1 MVKVRQEQ
9 PLHFDGSIDLEL
21 WLCQLSE
28 RVPHLNLARVRSACD
43 LSQQAEEKAIATN
56 SIWREGQSSFKTGL
70 DMADILTELHVDED
84 GIVAAIVYRAVREN
98 QITLNHVR
106 NTFGNEVATLVDG
119 VLRMAA
125 ISDIQFKHKSV
136 LGKQSDQLEQAK
148 RMLVAL
154 VDDVRVALLKLA
166 ERTCAIRS
174 IGKGNRQQQLKLAR
188 EVFDIYAPLAHR
200 LGIGHLKWELEDI
213 AFRYLE
219 PEAYSR
225 IAGLLDEK
233 RTARQEYINRVIATL
248 QDKLKIINIEA
259 QLEGRAKHIYSI
271 WRKMRS
277 KSIAFS
283 EVYDVRAVRIL
294 VPNESDCYR
303 VLGVVHN
310 LWRNIPHE
318 FDDYIAVPKEN
329 GYRSLHTAVF
339 GPEGQVLEIQ
349 IRTHEMHEEAEFGV
363 CSHWQYKS
371 FDGEESQEEE
381 PKAYQDRISWLRQ
394 ILDWQEEMG
403 DVSEIAKAVLDEASL
418 DRIYVYTPDGHVI
431 DMMPGATP
439 LDFAYRV
446 HTEVGH
452 KCRGARVNGRVVNLN
467 SALRSGDQVEIITG
481 DVSEPRREWLHEHL
495 GYITTSRARTKIQA
509 WFGNRTKR
517 KNVSEGEKLLRAE
530 LRYLGFDEIDPEL
543 LVPVLEYQ
551 KLIELYAAI
560 GAGDI
565 NAFDVIDAASAQL
578 ESYWMDRQ
586 LGFPFRDEPS
596 ESGAAEIIG
605 VGELAY
611 KIANCCKPIPG
622 DAIVGVIDDNSLI
635 HVHSQGCIEA
645 LNGDSYG
652 RMMRLDWNKETR
664 HSFPV
669 RVNVEAFDRF
679 GLLHEITGV
688 FVVQQ
693 SNVLEMKSVT
703 DKHNNRVAL
712 TMIMEVTSLNELV
725 RTLEKIE
732 RLDNVI
738 SAQRVPLDSHSN

>member
-1 MVKVRQEQ
+1 MVRVRQEQ

-28 RVPHLNLARVRSACD
+28 RVPQLNLARVRSACD
-43 LSQQAEEKAIATN
+43 LSQQAEEKAVATN
-56 SIWREGQSSFKTGL
+56 SIWREGQSSYKIGL
-70 DMADILTELHVDED
+70 EMADILTELHVDED

-106 NTFGNEVATLVDG
+106 NMFGHEVANLVEG

-125 ISDIQFKHKSV
+125 ISDIQFKQKSV
-136 LGKQSDQLEQAK
+136 LGKKSDQLEQAK

-174 IGKGNRQQQLKLAR
+174 IAKSNRKRQLKLAR

-219 PEAYSR
+219 PDAYSR

-233 RTARQEYINRVIATL
+233 RTARQEYIDRVIATL

-277 KSIAFS
+277 KSIDFS

-294 VPNESDCYR
+294 VPEESDCYR

-349 IRTHEMHEEAEFGV
+349 IRTHDMHEEAEFGV

-371 FDGEESQEEE
+371 FEGEVQAEE
-381 PKAYQDRISWLRQ
+381 PKAYQNRISWLRQ

-452 KCRGARVNGRVVNLN
+452 KCRGAKVNGRVVSLN
-467 SALRSGDQVEIITG
+467 VPLRTGDQVEVITG
-481 DVSEPRREWLHEHL
+481 EVAEPRREWLHEHL
-495 GYITTSRARTKIQA
+495 GYVTTSRARTKIQA

-517 KNVSEGEKLLRAE
+517 KNVKEGEKLLRAE
-530 LRYLGFDEIDPEL
+530 LRYLGFEEVDPEQL
-543 LVPVLEYQ
+543 IPVLEYT
-551 KLIELYAAI
+551 KLSELYAAI
-560 GAGDI
+560 GAGDL
-565 NAFDVIDAASAQL
+565 NASEVIDAASAQL
-578 ESYWMDRQ
+578 ESYWIDRQ
-586 LGFPFRDEPS
+586 LGFPFRDEPKAL
-596 ESGAAEIIG
+596 AASAILG
-605 VGELAY
+605 VGELKH
-611 KIANCCKPIPG
+611 KIAGCCKPNPG
-622 DAIVGVIDDNSLI
+622 DAIVGIIDDDSVI
-635 HVHSQGCIEA
+635 HVHSQSCIEA
-645 LNGDSYG
+645 LNGDGYG
-652 RMMRLDWNKETR
+652 RLMRLDWNKHTK

-669 RVNVEAFDRF
+669 RVNVEAYDRF

-688 FVVQQ
+688 FVSQQ
-693 SNVLEMKSVT
+693 SNVLEMKSIT
-703 DKHNNRVAL
+703 DKHNNRVDL
-712 TMIMEVTSLNELV
+712 TMVMEVTSLNELV

-732 RLDNVI
+732 LLANVI
-738 SAQRVPLDSHSN
+738 SARRVPLENKT

>member
-1 MVKVRQEQ
+1 MVRVRQEQ
-9 PLHFDGSIDLEL
+9 PLHFDGSIDLEN
-21 WLCQLSE
+21 WLCQLNE
-28 RVPHLNLARVRSACD
+28 RVPQLNLSRVRNACD

-56 SIWREGQSSFKTGL
+56 SIWRVGQSSFKIGL

-84 GIVAAIVYRAVREN
+84 GIVAAIIYRAVREN

-106 NTFGNEVATLVDG
+106 NNFGVEVADLVEG

-125 ISDIQFKHKSV
+125 ISDIQFNKTKI

-166 ERTCAIRS
+166 ERTCAIRN
-174 IGKGNRQQQLKLAR
+174 IAKTDHDRQVKLAR

-219 PEAYSR
+219 PEAYMR

-233 RTARQEYINRVIATL
+233 RTARQEYISKVKETL
-248 QDKLKIINIEA
+248 TQKLKIINIEA
-259 QLEGRAKHIYSI
+259 DLEGRAKHIYSI

-277 KSIAFS
+277 KEISFS

-294 VPNESDCYR
+294 VADESDCYR

-339 GPEGQVLEIQ
+339 GPEGKVLEIQ
-349 IRTHEMHEEAEFGV
+349 IRTREMHEEAEFGV
-363 CSHWQYKS
+363 CSHWQYKTY
-371 FDGEESQEEE
+371 DGSEPEEEE

-394 ILDWQEEMG
+394 ILDWQEELG

-418 DRIYVYTPDGHVI
+418 DRIYVYTPEGHVI

-439 LDFAYRV
+439 VDFAYRV

-452 KCRGARVNGRVVNLN
+452 RCRGARVNNRVVSLN
-467 SALRSGDQVEIITG
+467 TKLRSGDQIEIITA
-481 DVSEPRREWLHEHL
+481 DEAEPRREWLHDHL
-495 GYITTSRARTKIQA
+495 GYVTTSRARAKIQS

-517 KNVSEGEKLLRAE
+517 KNTLEGEKLLAAE
-530 LRYLGFDEIDPEL
+530 LRYLGLDHIDPAAL
-543 LVPVLEYQ
+543 LPVLRF
-551 KLIELYAAI
+551 KSLSSLYAAI

-565 NAFDVIDAASAQL
+565 NAFDVIDAAATELEAFGSDNQL
-578 ESYWMDRQ
+578 D
-586 LGFPFRDEPS
+586 FPFRDEKEAS
-596 ESGAAEIIG
+596 STAVLVG
-605 VGELAY
+605 VGDLPFVIEE
-611 KIANCCKPIPG
+611 CCKPLPG
-622 DAIVGVIDDNSLI
+622 DAIVGLIDDDSLI
-635 HVHSQGCIEA
+635 HVHSQGCIQA
-645 LNGDSYG
+645 LQGDSYG
-652 RMMRLDWNKETR
+652 RLMRLDWNMTMKR
-664 HSFPV
+664 VFPV
-669 RVNVEAFDRF
+669 QVNVEAYDRF

-688 FVVQQ
+688 FVDQQ
-693 SNVLEMKSVT
+693 SNVTAMNSIT
-703 DKHNNRVAL
+703 DKQNNRVAL
-712 TMIMEVTSLNELV
+712 TMTMEVTSLNELV

-732 RLDNVI
+732 QLANVI
-738 SAQRVPLDSHSN
+738 SARRAPISN

>member
-21 WLCQLSE
+21 WLCQLNE
-28 RVPHLNLARVRSACD
+28 RVPQLNLARVRSACD
-43 LSQQAEEKAIATN
+43 LSQQAEEKAVASN
-56 SIWREGQSSFKTGL
+56 SIWREGQSSFKIGL

-84 GIVAAIVYRAVREN
+84 GIVAAIIYRAVREN
-98 QITLNHVR
+98 QITLKHVR
-106 NTFGNEVATLVDG
+106 NNFGDSVANLVQG

-125 ISDIQFKHKSV
+125 ISDIQFNKKNV

-174 IGKGNRQQQLKLAR
+174 IAKANRKRQLKLAR

-219 PEAYSR
+219 PDAYKR

-233 RTARQEYINRVIATL
+233 RTARLEYVRGVTETL
-248 QDKLKIINIEA
+248 KQKLKLINIDA

-271 WRKMRS
+271 WRKMRNKAIS
-277 KSIAFS
+277 FS

-294 VPNESDCYR
+294 VPEESDCYR

-339 GPEGQVLEIQ
+339 GPEGQVLEVQ

-371 FDGEESQEEE
+371 FDGTESEQSE

-394 ILDWQEEMG
+394 ILEWQEELG
-403 DVSEIAKAVLDEASL
+403 DVSDIAKAVLDEASL
-418 DRIYVYTPDGHVI
+418 DRIYLYTPDGHVI

-439 LDFAYRV
+439 VDFAYRV

-452 KCRGARVNGRVVNLN
+452 KCRGARVNGRVVSLN
-467 SALRSGDQVEIITG
+467 TKLRSGDQIEIITG
-481 DVSEPRREWLHEHL
+481 EDAEPRREWLHEHL
-495 GYITTSRARTKIQA
+495 GYVTTSRARAKIQS

-517 KNVSEGEKLLRAE
+517 KNTVEGEKLLRTE
-530 LRYLGFDEIDPEL
+530 LRYLGFDNIDPKML
-543 LVPVLEYQ
+543 LPVLRFK
-551 KLIELYAAI
+551 KLVDLYSAL

-565 NAFDVIDAASAQL
+565 NAFDVIDASSKQL
-578 ESYWMDRQ
+578 ETFGTEKQ
-586 LGFPFRDEPS
+586 LDFPFRE
-596 ESGAAEIIG
+596 ESQKEKSSVLIG
-605 VGELAY
+605 TGDLAY
-611 KIANCCKPIPG
+611 VIEDCCKPLPG
-622 DAIVGVIDDNSLI
+622 DAIVGLIDDDSLV
-635 HVHSQGCIEA
+635 HVHSQGCIKA
-645 LNGDSYG
+645 LQGDSYG
-652 RMMRLDWNKETR
+652 RLMRLDWNTAMKR
-664 HSFPV
+664 VFPV
-669 RVNVEAFDRF
+669 KVNVEAYDRA

-688 FVVQQ
+688 FVEQQ
-693 SNVLEMKSVT
+693 SNVIEMNSLT

-712 TMIMEVTSLNELV
+712 SMVMEVTSLNELV

-732 RLDNVI
+732 QLANVI
-738 SAQRVPLDSHSN
+738 SARRTPISN

>member
-1 MVKVRQEQ
+1 MVRVRQEQ

-21 WLCQLSE
+21 WLCQLNE
-28 RVPHLNLARVRSACD
+28 RVPQVNLARVRSACD

-56 SIWREGQSSFKTGL
+56 SIWREGQSSFKIGL
-70 DMADILTELHVDED
+70 EMCDILTELRVDED
-84 GIVAAIVYRAVREN
+84 GLIAAIVYRAVREN

-106 NTFGNEVATLVDG
+106 NMFGAEVATLVDG

-125 ISDIQFKHKSV
+125 ISDIQFKQKSV

-154 VDDVRVALLKLA
+154 VDDVRVALIKLA

-174 IGKGNRQQQLKLAR
+174 IAKSNRKRQLKLAR

-219 PEAYSR
+219 PDAYMR

-233 RTARQEYINRVIATL
+233 RTARQEYITRVIDTL
-248 QDKLKIINIEA
+248 QNKLKMIKIEA
-259 QLEGRAKHIYSI
+259 ELEGRAKHIYSI

-294 VPNESDCYR
+294 VTDESDCYR

-318 FDDYIAVPKEN
+318 FDDYVAVPKEN

-339 GPEGQVLEIQ
+339 GPQGQVLEIQ

-371 FDGEESQEEE
+371 IDGEGEEEE

-403 DVSEIAKAVLDEASL
+403 DVSDLAKAVLDEASL

-439 LDFAYRV
+439 VDFAYRV

-452 KCRGARVNGRVVNLN
+452 KCRGAKVNGRVVALN
-467 SALRSGDQVEIITG
+467 SPLRSGDQIEIITG
-481 DVSEPRREWLHEHL
+481 DEAEPRRDWLHEHL
-495 GYITTSRARTKIQA
+495 GYITTSRARTKIQS

-517 KNVSEGEKLLRAE
+517 KNAAEGEKLLLAE
-530 LRYLGFDEIDPEL
+530 LRYLGFEEIDPEL
-543 LVPVLEYQ
+543 LIPVLGYQ
-551 KLIELYAAI
+551 KLADLCAAI
-560 GAGDI
+560 GSGDI
-565 NAFDVIDAASAQL
+565 NAFDVIDAASLQL

-586 LGFPFRDEPS
+586 LGFPFRDEPTAVEAS
-596 ESGAAEIIG
+596 ALLG
-605 VGELAY
+605 VGELHHRMSS
-611 KIANCCKPIPG
+611 CCNPVPG
-622 DAIVGVIDDNSLI
+622 DAIVGIIDDDNVI
-635 HVHSQGCIEA
+635 HVHGQGCLQA
-645 LNGDSYG
+645 LQGDSYG
-652 RMMRLDWNKETR
+652 RLMRLDWNKQ
-664 HSFPV
+664 SKQAFPV
-669 RVNVEAFDRF
+669 RVNVEAYDRF

-688 FVVQQ
+688 FVDQQ

-703 DKHNNRVAL
+703 DKHNNRVDL
-712 TMIMEVTSLNELV
+712 TMIMEITSLNELV

-732 RLDNVI
+732 QLANVI
-738 SAQRVPLDSHSN
+738 SARRVALNS

>member
-1 MVKVRQEQ
+1 M
-9 PLHFDGSIDLEL
+9 HFDGSIDLEL
-21 WLCQLSE
+21 WLCKLNE
-28 RVPHLNLARVRSACD
+28 RVPQMNLARVRSACD
-43 LSQQAEEKAIATN
+43 LSQQAEEKAVSSN
-56 SIWREGQSSFKTGL
+56 SIWREGQSSFKIGL

-84 GIVAAIVYRAVREN
+84 GIVAAIIYRAVREN
-98 QITLNHVR
+98 QITLKHVR
-106 NTFGNEVATLVDG
+106 NNFGDDVADLVQG

-125 ISDIQFKHKSV
+125 ISDIQFNKKNV
-136 LGKQSDQLEQAK
+136 LGKQTDQLEQAK

-174 IGKGNRQQQLKLAR
+174 IAKVNRKRQLKLAR

-219 PEAYSR
+219 PDAYAR
-225 IAGLLDEK
+225 IAGLLAEK
-233 RTARQEYINRVIATL
+233 RTARLEYVSKVTETL
-248 QDKLKIINIEA
+248 KRKLKQIGVDA

-277 KSIAFS
+277 KAISFS

-294 VPNESDCYR
+294 VAEESACYQ

-310 LWRNIPHE
+310 LWRNIPNE

-371 FDGEESQEEE
+371 FDGTESEQQE
-381 PKAYQDRISWLRQ
+381 PQAYQDRISWLRQ
-394 ILDWQEEMG
+394 ILEWQEELG

-418 DRIYVYTPDGHVI
+418 DRIYLYTPDGHVI

-439 LDFAYRV
+439 VDFAYRV

-452 KCRGARVNGRVVNLN
+452 RCRGAKVNNRVVSLN
-467 SALRSGDQVEIITG
+467 TKLRSGDQIEIITA
-481 DVSEPRREWLHEHL
+481 DEAEPRREWLHEHL
-495 GYITTSRARTKIQA
+495 GYITTSRARAKIQS

-517 KNVSEGEKLLRAE
+517 KNTVEGEKLLRAE
-530 LRYLGFDEIDPEL
+530 LRHLGFDNIDPAIL
-543 LVPVLEYQ
+543 LPVLRFK
-551 KLIELYAAI
+551 KLPDLYSAL

-565 NAFDVIDAASAQL
+565 NAFDVIDAAASVLETYGTDKQL
-578 ESYWMDRQ
+578 D
-586 LGFPFRDEPS
+586 FPFRGEA
-596 ESGAAEIIG
+596 SGEQASVLIG
-605 VGELAY
+605 IGDLAY
-611 KIANCCKPIPG
+611 VIEDCCKPLPG
-622 DAIVGVIDDNSLI
+622 DSIVGLIDDASLI
-635 HVHSQGCIEA
+635 HVHAQGCIEA
-645 LNGDSYG
+645 LQGDSYG
-652 RMMRLDWNKETR
+652 RLVRLDWNTAMKR
-664 HSFPV
+664 VFPV
-669 RVNVEAFDRF
+669 KVNVEAYDRS

-688 FVVQQ
+688 FVEQQ
-693 SNVLEMKSVT
+693 SNVIEMNSLT
-703 DKHNNRVAL
+703 DKHNNRVSL
-712 TMIMEVTSLNELV
+712 SMVMEVTSLNELV

-732 RLDNVI
+732 QLANVI
-738 SAQRVPLDSHSN
+738 SARRATISN

>member
-1 MVKVRQEQ
+1 MVRVRQEQ
-9 PLHFDGSIDLEL
+9 PLHFDGSIDLEH
-21 WLCQLSE
+21 WLCQLNE
-28 RVPHLNLARVRSACD
+28 RVPQLNLARVRNACD

-56 SIWREGQSSFKTGL
+56 SIWRKGQSSFEIGL

-84 GIVAAIVYRAVREN
+84 GIVAGIIYRAVREN

-106 NTFGNEVATLVDG
+106 NNFGNEVAKLVEG

-125 ISDIQFKHKSV
+125 ISDIQFNKKNI

-166 ERTCAIRS
+166 ERTCAIRNIAKS
-174 IGKGNRQQQLKLAR
+174 DRDRQVKLAR

-219 PEAYSR
+219 PDAYKR
-225 IAGLLDEK
+225 IAELLDEK
-233 RTARQEYINRVIATL
+233 RTARQEYIGRVKDTL
-248 QDKLKIINIEA
+248 TQKLKMINIEA
-259 QLEGRAKHIYSI
+259 DLEGRAKHIYSI

-277 KSIAFS
+277 KDISFS

-294 VPNESDCYR
+294 VPEESDCYR
-303 VLGVVHN
+303 VLGIVHN

-339 GPEGQVLEIQ
+339 GPEGKVLEIQ
-349 IRTHEMHEEAEFGV
+349 IRTREMHEEAEFGV
-363 CSHWQYKS
+363 CSHWQYKTY
-371 FDGEESQEEE
+371 DGSEPEAEE

-394 ILDWQEEMG
+394 ILDWQEELG

-439 LDFAYRV
+439 VDFAYRV

-452 KCRGARVNGRVVNLN
+452 RCRGARVNNRVVSLN
-467 SALRSGDQVEIITG
+467 TKLRSGDQIEIITA
-481 DVSEPRREWLHEHL
+481 DVAEPRREWLHEHL
-495 GYITTSRARTKIQA
+495 GYVTTSRARAKIQS

-517 KNVSEGEKLLRAE
+517 KNSAEGEKLLAAE
-530 LRYLGFDEIDPEL
+530 LRYLGFDHIDPASL
-543 LVPVLEYQ
+543 LPVLNFK
-551 KLIELYAAI
+551 KLSNLFAAI
-560 GAGDI
+560 GAGDV
-565 NAFDVIDAASAQL
+565 NAFDVIDAAVTELEAFGKDKQL
-578 ESYWMDRQ
+578 D
-586 LGFPFRDEPS
+586 FPFRADVEATS
-596 ESGAAEIIG
+596 TSILVG
-605 VGELAY
+605 VGDLPFVIEE
-611 KIANCCKPIPG
+611 CCNPLPG
-622 DAIVGVIDDNSLI
+622 DAIVGLIDDNSLI

-645 LNGDSYG
+645 LKGDSYG
-652 RMMRLDWNKETR
+652 RLIRLDWNKAMKR
-664 HSFPV
+664 VFPV
-669 RVNVEAFDRF
+669 QVNVEAYDRF

-688 FVVQQ
+688 FVDQQ
-693 SNVLEMKSVT
+693 SNVTAMNSIT
-703 DKHNNRVAL
+703 DKQNNRVAL
-712 TMIMEVTSLNELV
+712 TMTMEVTSLNELV

-732 RLDNVI
+732 QLANVI
-738 SAQRVPLDSHSN
+738 SARRAPISN

>member
-1 MVKVRQEQ
+1 M
-9 PLHFDGSIDLEL
+9 HFDGSIDLEH
-21 WLCQLSE
+21 WLCQLNE
-28 RVPHLNLARVRSACD
+28 RVPQLNLARVRNACD

-56 SIWREGQSSFKTGL
+56 SIWREGHSSFKIGL

-84 GIVAAIVYRAVREN
+84 GIIAAIVYRAVREN

-106 NTFGNEVATLVDG
+106 NNFGADVANLVEG

-125 ISDIQFKHKSV
+125 ISDIQFNKKNI

-166 ERTCAIRS
+166 ERTCAIRNITTS
-174 IGKGNRQQQLKLAR
+174 DRGRQEKLAR

-219 PEAYSR
+219 PDAYKR
-225 IAGLLDEK
+225 IAVLLDEK
-233 RTARQEYINRVIATL
+233 RTLRQEYIARVKETL
-248 QDKLKIINIEA
+248 TQKLKMINIEA
-259 QLEGRAKHIYSI
+259 ELEGRAKHIYSI

-277 KSIAFS
+277 KGISFS

-294 VPNESDCYR
+294 VPEESDCYR

-339 GPEGQVLEIQ
+339 GPEGKVLEIQ
-349 IRTHEMHEEAEFGV
+349 IRTREMHEEAEFGV

-371 FDGEESQEEE
+371 FDGSTPETEE

-394 ILDWQEEMG
+394 ILDWQEELG
-403 DVSEIAKAVLDEASL
+403 DVSDIAKAVLDEASL

-439 LDFAYRV
+439 VDFAYRV

-452 KCRGARVNGRVVNLN
+452 RCRGARVNNRVVALN
-467 SALRSGDQVEIITG
+467 TKLRSGDQIEIITG
-481 DVSEPRREWLHEHL
+481 DDAEPRREWLHEHL
-495 GYITTSRARTKIQA
+495 GYVTTSRARAKIQS

-517 KNVSEGEKLLRAE
+517 KNIAEGEKLLAAE
-530 LRYLGFDEIDPEL
+530 LRYLGFDHIDPASL
-543 LVPVLEYQ
+543 LPVLNYK
-551 KLIELYAAI
+551 KLSSLYAAI
-560 GAGDI
+560 GSGDI
-565 NAFDVIDAASAQL
+565 NAFDVIDAAVSELEAFGDGKQL
-578 ESYWMDRQ
+578 D
-586 LGFPFRDEPS
+586 FPFRE
-596 ESGAAEIIG
+596 ELREVTAAVLVG
-605 VGELAY
+605 VGDLPFTIEE
-611 KIANCCKPIPG
+611 CCKPLPG
-622 DAIVGVIDDNSLI
+622 DAIVGLIDDDSLI
-635 HVHSQGCIEA
+635 HVHSQGCIQA
-645 LNGDSYG
+645 LQGDSYG
-652 RMMRLDWNKETR
+652 RLIRLDWNKAMKR
-664 HSFPV
+664 VFPV
-669 RVNVEAFDRF
+669 EVNVEAYDRF

-688 FVVQQ
+688 FVDQQ
-693 SNVLEMKSVT
+693 SNVTAMNSIT
-703 DKHNNRVAL
+703 DKQNNRVSL
-712 TMIMEVTSLNELV
+712 TMTMEVTSLNELV

-732 RLDNVI
+732 QLANVI
-738 SAQRVPLDSHSN
+738 SARRAPISN

>member
-1 MVKVRQEQ
+1 MVRVRQEQ

-21 WLCQLSE
+21 WLVQLNE
-28 RVPHLNLARVRSACD
+28 RVPQLNLARVRSACD

-56 SIWREGQSSFKTGL
+56 SIWREGQSSYKIGL

-106 NTFGNEVATLVDG
+106 NMFGNEVADLVEG

-174 IGKGNRQQQLKLAR
+174 IAKSNRKRQLKLAR

-219 PEAYSR
+219 PDAYMR

-233 RTARQEYINRVIATL
+233 RTARQEYINRVIETL
-248 QDKLKIINIEA
+248 QSKLKMINIEA
-259 QLEGRAKHIYSI
+259 DLSGRAKHIYSI
-271 WRKMRS
+271 WRKMRN

-339 GPEGQVLEIQ
+339 GPEGQVLEVQ

-363 CSHWQYKS
+363 CSHWQYKTPN
-371 FDGEESQEEE
+371 GESLEEQE

-394 ILDWQEEMG
+394 ILEWQEEMG
-403 DVSEIAKAVLDEASL
+403 DVSEVAKAVLDEASL

-431 DMMPGATP
+431 DMTPGATP
-439 LDFAYRV
+439 VDFAYRV

-452 KCRGARVNGRVVNLN
+452 KCRGAKVNGRVTSLN

-481 DVSEPRREWLHEHL
+481 DEVEPRREWLHEHL
-495 GYITTSRARTKIQA
+495 GYVTTSRARTKIQS

-517 KNVSEGEKLLRAE
+517 KNAAEGEKLLTAE
-530 LRYLGFDEIDPEL
+530 LRYLGFEEIDPEL

-551 KLIELYAAI
+551 KLSDLCAAI
-560 GAGDI
+560 GAGDL

-586 LGFPFRDEPS
+586 LGFPFRDERQDIEAS
-596 ESGAAEIIG
+596 AILG
-605 VGELAY
+605 VGELKHKMAT
-611 KIANCCKPIPG
+611 CCNPLPG
-622 DAIVGVIDDNSLI
+622 DAIVGIIDDDHII
-635 HVHSQGCIEA
+635 HVHTQDCIQA
-645 LNGDSYG
+645 LKGDSYG
-652 RMMRLDWNKETR
+652 RLMRLDWNNQSK
-664 HSFPV
+664 HVFPV
-669 RVNVEAFDRF
+669 RVNVEAYDRF

-688 FVVQQ
+688 FVDQQ

-703 DKHNNRVAL
+703 DKRNSRVDL
-712 TMIMEVTSLNELV
+712 TMIMEITSLNELV

-732 RLDNVI
+732 QLVNVI
-738 SAQRVPLDSHSN
+738 SARRAPIDS